1 MAMAR
6 RDAGEVAGREGV
18 TAMSSQGQGRR
29 IVVGV
34 DGSASSM
41 AALRWAIRQAKLT
54 GSSVDAVIAWHLPA
68 GYGMAPMGDRAVD
81 FEGDAKQTLVGALNE
96 VGGTEPEVLVRPSVV
111 QGRTADVLVRA
122 ARGADLLVM
131 GSRGHGEFT
140 SALLGSVSHFCVHH
154 ASCPVLMIR
163 GSGDGSR

>member
-1 MAMAR
+1 
-6 RDAGEVAGREGV
+6 VAGREGV
-18 TAMSSQGQGRR
+18 TTVSSQGQGGGR

-54 GSSVDAVIAWHLPA
+54 GSSVDAVIAWHVPA
-68 GYGMAPMGDRAVD
+68 GYGIAPVGDGAVD
-81 FEGDAKQTLVGALNE
+81 FEGDAKQVLADALNQ
-96 VGGTEPEVLVRPSVV
+96 VTGTESGGLVRPSVV
-111 QGRTADVLVRA
+111 EGRTAEVLVRA
-122 ARGADLLVM
+122 ARGADLLVV

-154 ASCPVLMIR
+154 ASCPVLVIR
-163 GSGDGSR
+163 GAGEGSR